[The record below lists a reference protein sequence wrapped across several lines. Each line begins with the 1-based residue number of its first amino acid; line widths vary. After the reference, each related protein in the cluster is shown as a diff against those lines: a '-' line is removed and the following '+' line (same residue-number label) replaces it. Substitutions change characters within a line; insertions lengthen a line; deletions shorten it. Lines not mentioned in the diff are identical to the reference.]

1 MNVRIAKNKNNKG
14 GAMITQIRTLSPGF
28 LLAALVGLAAQG
40 VGNHYD
46 APVMLFALLF
56 GIALSFLHA
65 RPNLQPGIDW
75 TGRTVLRLGIGLLG
89 IRIAFQDLFAL
100 GWTMAAVIVS
110 GIVTTIFLGVF
121 LAKWMKLRTEL
132 GILTGGA
139 VGICGAS
146 AAMAISAVLPNHK
159 SKEQET
165 VLAIIGV
172 TALSTAAMVLYPLV
186 ASFFGLDEHQA
197 GIFFGG
203 AIHDVAQVVGA
214 GYSVSEGTGD
224 LATLTKLVRVSL
236 LVPVVMAL
244 LFWFRKRH
252 AEAGEG
258 KVPGLPLF
266 LIGFFAL
273 MLLNSL
279 VDIPPVLKD
288 ATATLSRFALVFA
301 IAAIGVKSHLQKL
314 LTLGLKPVLLMTLE
328 TLWLTGWVLLAVLY
342 LV

>member
-1 MNVRIAKNKNNKG
+1 
-14 GAMITQIRTLSPGF
+14 MITQIKTLFPGF
-28 LLAALVGLAAQG
+28 LLAVIIGLTAQG
-40 VGNHYD
+40 IGTHYD

-56 GIALSFLHA
+56 GIALSFLHT
-65 RPNLQPGIDW
+65 RRNLQPGIDW
-75 TGRTVLRLGIGLLG
+75 TGRTVLRLGIGFLG
-89 IRIAFQDLFAL
+89 MRIAFQDLFAL
-100 GWTMAAVIVS
+100 GWGMAAVIIS
-110 GIVTTIFLGVF
+110 GIITTIFLGVF
-121 LAKWMKLRTEL
+121 LARRMKLRTEL

-146 AAMAISAVLPNHK
+146 AAMAISAVLPAHK
-159 SKEQET
+159 AKEQET

-172 TALSTAAMVLYPLV
+172 TALSTAAMVLYPLI

-197 GIFFGG
+197 GIFLGG

-214 GYSVSEGTGD
+214 GYSVSEGAGD

-244 LFWFRKRH
+244 MLYFRGRH
-252 AEAGEG
+252 AEAGDG

-266 LIGFFAL
+266 LVGFFAL

-279 VDIPPVLKD
+279 VDIPVVVTD
-288 ATATLSRFALVFA
+288 ITATLSRYALVFA

-314 LTLGLKPVLLMTLE
+314 LTLGLKPVLLMVLE
-328 TLWLTGWVLLAVLY
+328 TLWLTGWVLGAVLY
-342 LV
+342 LL

>member
-1 MNVRIAKNKNNKG
+1 MV
-14 GAMITQIRTLSPGF
+14 TQIKMLFPGF
-28 LLAALVGLAAQG
+28 LLAVIAGLAAQG

-56 GIALSFLHA
+56 GIALSFLHTH
-65 RPNLQPGIDW
+65 PNLQSGIDW
-75 TGRTVLRLGIGLLG
+75 TGRTVLRIGIGLLG

-100 GWTMAAVIVS
+100 GWVMAAVIVS

-121 LAKWMKLRTEL
+121 LARRMKLRTEL

-159 SKEQET
+159 NKEQET

-172 TALSTAAMVLYPLV
+172 TARSTAAMILYPLI
-186 ASFFGLDEHQA
+186 AAFCGLDEHQA
-197 GIFFGG
+197 GIFLGG

-244 LFWFRKRH
+244 LLYFRSRH
-252 AEAGEG
+252 AEAEAGKEGKG

-266 LIGFFAL
+266 LVGFFAL

-279 VDIPPVLKD
+279 VTIPD
-288 ATATLSRFALVFA
+288 AVKETTATLSRYALVFA
-301 IAAIGVKSHLQKL
+301 IAAIGMKSHLQKL

-328 TLWLTGWVLLAVLY
+328 TLWLTGWVLGAVLY